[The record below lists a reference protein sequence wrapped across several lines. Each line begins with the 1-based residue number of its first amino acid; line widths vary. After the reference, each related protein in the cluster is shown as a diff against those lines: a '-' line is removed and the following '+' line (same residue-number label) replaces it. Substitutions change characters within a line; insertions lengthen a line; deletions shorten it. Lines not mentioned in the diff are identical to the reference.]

1 MKGYPDTREKNM
13 ISNVKPTGFD
23 WLLIMLI
30 GVVAAAAGIVSYLI
44 YLGFR

>member
-1 MKGYPDTREKNM
+1 MRNYNDTREKNM
-13 ISNVKPTGFD
+13 ISSVKKTGAD

-30 GVVAAAAGIVSYLI
+30 GVLGTAAGIVSYLI